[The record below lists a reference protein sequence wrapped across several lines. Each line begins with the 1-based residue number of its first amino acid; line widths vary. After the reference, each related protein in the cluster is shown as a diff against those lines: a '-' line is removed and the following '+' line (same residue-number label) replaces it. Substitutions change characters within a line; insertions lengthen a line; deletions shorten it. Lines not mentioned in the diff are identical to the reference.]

1 MEIRTEKCNVLIIGA
16 GGAGLRAAIEAHDN
30 GADVILAG
38 KTLLGKA
45 HTVMAEGG
53 INAALGNIDK
63 EDNWK
68 VHFMDTYREG
78 QFLGHP
84 KAIELLVK
92 NAAEAILE
100 LEQWGALF
108 DRTPDGKIMQRPFGA
123 HTYRRTCHV
132 ADRTG
137 LEIMTAM
144 VEQAKKKGI
153 KNFEEVYITRLFSD
167 GKRVSGALGID
178 IKKGEGIVFNS
189 KAIVLATGG
198 CARVYRTSTNPW
210 ENVGDGHALA
220 YNIGAE
226 LQDMEMIQFHPT
238 SMVYPETAKGI
249 LVTESVRGEGG
260 ILLNSK
266 AERFME
272 RYDPRRLEL
281 GPRDE
286 VARAI
291 FTEIHKGNATP
302 HGGVWLDITHKPKDY
317 ILKKLP
323 KMYKQFKDFADV
335 DIARERME
343 VAPAAHYSMGGIAAG
358 PETCSTRVKGL
369 YACGEVTA
377 GVHGANR
384 LGGNSLTDILVFG
397 KIAGKEAAS
406 YSKNITFPGI
416 REEGIVEEW
425 KSITAPFNNKGIK
438 PQKIKEEI
446 ANVMWENVGLF
457 MTESSM
463 NTALAMLNKWK
474 KEFRNVGVSGGTVYN
489 PEWMDY
495 LDIRSMLV
503 TCEAIIRSALCRK
516 ESRGAHFREDYPEKR
531 KEWLV
536 NIFTAKRGEKMVLYK
551 RPVPPLA
558 EGLKKEL
565 GEYYEGN
572 KG

>member
-1 MEIRTEKCNVLIIGA
+1 MEMQTEKCDVLIIGS

-30 GADVILAG
+30 GATVFLVG

-53 INAALGNIDK
+53 INAALGNMDK

-68 VHFMDTYREG
+68 VHFMDTWREG
-78 QFLGHP
+78 QYLGHP
-84 KAIELLVK
+84 KAVELLAK
-92 NAAEAILE
+92 RAPDAILE

-123 HTYRRTCHV
+123 HTYRRTCHIG
-132 ADRTG
+132 DRTG
-137 LEIMTAM
+137 LEIMTVM
-144 VEQAKKKGI
+144 VEQAKKRGI
-153 KNFEEVYITRLFSD
+153 KNFEEVYITRLLSD
-167 GKRVSGALGID
+167 GKKVSGALGID
-178 IKKGEGIVFNS
+178 IKKGEGLLFNS
-189 KAIVLATGG
+189 KAVILATGG

-226 LQDMEMIQFHPT
+226 LQDMEMMQFHPT

-260 ILLNSK
+260 TLLNSK
-266 AERFME
+266 GERFME
-272 RYDPRRLEL
+272 KYDPNRLEL

-291 FTEIHKGNATP
+291 FTEIHKGNATS
-302 HGGVWLDITHKPKDY
+302 HGGVWLDITHKPMDY

-323 KMYKQFKDFADV
+323 KMHKQFKDFAGV
-335 DIARERME
+335 DITKERME
-343 VAPAAHYSMGGIAAG
+343 VAPAAHYSMGGVAAE
-358 PETCSTRVKGL
+358 PETGSMRVKGL

-406 YSKNITFPGI
+406 YSKNTTFPGI
-416 REEGIVEEW
+416 REKEIEDEW
-425 KSITAPFNNKGIK
+425 ENITRPFKNKGSK
-438 PQKIKEEI
+438 PQKIKGEV
-446 ANVMWENVGLF
+446 ASVMWDNVGLF
-457 MTESSM
+457 MTEKSL
-463 NTALAMLNKWK
+463 NRALGVLEKRK
-474 KEFRNVGVSGGTVYN
+474 KELGNVSVSGGMVYN

-495 LDIRSMLV
+495 LDLRSMLV
-503 TCEAIIRSALCRK
+503 SCEAIIRSALFRK
-516 ESRGAHFREDYPEKR
+516 ESRGAHFREDYPEKS

-536 NIFTAKRGEKMVLYK
+536 NIFAAKRGEKMVLYK
-551 RPVPPLA
+551 KPVPLLTD
-558 EGLKKEL
+558 ELKEEL
-565 GEYYEGN
+565 GEYYEKN